1 MPPILALFLC
11 FIFCIS
17 LYIKDSKNESDVSVA
32 LWIPTLWL
40 MLCGSRSL
48 DLWFNPSRDIVTG
61 EGGSI
66 DRIFLITLITI
77 TSLVLS
83 QRKVNWHKIYKGN
96 AWILILYAYM
106 LISIVWTES
115 PLISLKR
122 WFRTLGDLMVVMVIL
137 TESNPFKAIVTA
149 YKRCFILLIPLS
161 VVLIKYFRQYGT
173 QEPKHFASNFWV
185 GVTTHKNSLG
195 LLAMLAALL
204 FLWNIFQ
211 KDKKGKIVAIVYL
224 IMIAYLLN
232 GGGHTRSS
240 TAIVLI
246 PIAVAAYLFMGKY
259 KSRPERLLPVI
270 VGAFVITLVINVSAE
285 FIFGAPID
293 EIISLAIGKDPTLT
307 GRTLLWQE
315 LIALGRRH
323 FFLGYGYEGFW
334 TQPIMQYLKEVND
347 GIHSWGPSQSH
358 NGYIEVFLNL
368 GILGLIFLGF
378 VVISAFKGTIKH
390 FYQNFDYGRIRIVL
404 LLILMFHNYS
414 EASFTKP
421 THLPWFTFLLVAV
434 NVPYFEHSSSKS
446 PVVAVREMKN
456 NIVFEKA

>member
-11 FIFCIS
+11 FILCIG
-17 LYIKDSKNESDVSVA
+17 LYIKDIKNESDVSVA
-32 LWIPTLWL
+32 LWLPIFWM
-40 MLCGSRSL
+40 MLCSSRSL
-48 DLWFNPSRDIVTG
+48 DLWFTPRRDIAIG

-77 TSLVLS
+77 TSLVLY
-83 QRKVNWHKIYKGN
+83 QRKVDWHKIYRGN

-106 LISIVWTES
+106 LISIIWTES

-161 VVLIKYFRQYGT
+161 IVLIKYYRQYGT
-173 QEPKHFASNFWV
+173 SEPKYFAHNFWV

-204 FLWNIFQ
+204 FLWDIFQ
-211 KDKKGKIVAIVYL
+211 KDKGGKIIAIVYL

-240 TAIVLI
+240 TAILLI
-246 PIAVAAYLFMGKY
+246 FINVAAYLFMGKY

-270 VGAFVITLVINVSAE
+270 VGAFVITLVTNVSAE

-293 EIISLAIGKDPTLT
+293 EIISVALGKDQTMT
-307 GRTLLWQE
+307 GRTILWQN
-315 LIALGRRH
+315 LIALGKRH

-334 TQPIMQYLKEVND
+334 STPMMQYLKEINN
-347 GIHSWGPSQSH
+347 GIHSWGPAQSH

-368 GILGLIFLGF
+368 GILGLIFLGL
-378 VVISAFKGTIKH
+378 VVVSAFKGAIRNC
-390 FYQNFDYGRIRIVL
+390 YQNFDYSRIRIVL
-404 LLILMFHNYS
+404 LLVVMIHNYS
-414 EASFTKP
+414 ESGFTRP
-421 THLPWFTFLLVAV
+421 THLIWLTFLLVAV
-434 NVPYFEHSSSKS
+434 NMPYFEQSRLDLPIAPSLK
-446 PVVAVREMKN
+446 RK
-456 NIVFEKA
+456 I